1 MVENFWGTDVI
12 LFLKLFYVCC
22 ALKLVIYT
30 DILNALL
37 ENYLSVACVHLV
49 NSFIQRERKNVATGS
64 AIKIKKIT
72 VKSEI
77 NLLNIHFQSGN

>member
-37 ENYLSVACVHLV
+37 ENNLSVACVHLV

-64 AIKIKKIT
+64 AY
-72 VKSEI
+72 
-77 NLLNIHFQSGN
+77 LWFDGFQILKTNELWVSGI